1 MPEFSLLTFDCYG
14 TLIDWERGM
23 KNALEGLVKKH
34 NLDLDIKS
42 LTERYVEVELEIEQ
56 KGYRKYKEILTL
68 GVRRIFEEKDIKLD
82 SQEAEI
88 FAGTIRKWPPFEET
102 SEVLKI
108 LKKEFKLAILSN
120 IDDDLIQHSIR
131 LIGVEFDGV
140 ITAEQVRS
148 YKPSH
153 GHWKKMMDQFRLP
166 KENILHVA
174 ASYVHDIIPAK
185 ELGFKTAW
193 INRKNEKHQ
202 RNPKPDFEFRNLRPL
217 LRLLGTEN

>member
-14 TLIDWERGM
+14 TLIDWERGI

-42 LTERYVEVELEIEQ
+42 LTERYVKVELEIEQ

-82 SQEAEI
+82 SQEAGI
-88 FAGTIRKWPPFEET
+88 FADTIRKWPPFEET

-153 GHWKKMMDQFRLP
+153 GHWKKMIDQFRLP

-174 ASYVHDIIPAK
+174 ASHVHDIIPAK
-185 ELGFKTAW
+185 KLGFKTAW
-193 INRKNEKHQ
+193 INRKNEKA
-202 RNPKPDFEFRNLRPL
+202 RGNIKPDFEFRNLRPL

>member
-34 NLDLDIKS
+34 NFNLDMKS
-42 LTERYVEVELEIEQ
+42 LPARYVEIELEVEQ

-68 GVRRIFEEKDIKLD
+68 GVRRIFEEKDIKLN
-82 SQEAEI
+82 SQEAGI
-88 FAGTIRKWPPFEET
+88 FADTIRKWPPFEET

-153 GHWKKMMDQFRLP
+153 GHWKKMMDHFDFQKKISSTSPQATFMISSLPRNWASKRHGSTERMKSLIGTIRL
-166 KENILHVA
+166 IL
-174 ASYVHDIIPAK
+174 SL
-185 ELGFKTAW
+185 ET
-193 INRKNEKHQ
+193 
-202 RNPKPDFEFRNLRPL
+202 
-217 LRLLGTEN
+217 